1 MTTYA
6 QLTLQCFF
14 LLQLVVNVFGVLLQR
29 FRESLKVS
37 LVLMW
42 TSICTTIKWSTQH
55 TFNLLEPSKIPAAGV
70 FSLSH
75 FFPFFWVISTP
86 WLWLG
91 MLMEIGTSAA
101 RNWSL
106 FLLDCV
112 AIFGQCGKPSHSQ
125 PTSSSVS
132 VFFPLILPYSYTI
145 SGFIGSYN
153 KSIQS
158 DTQVLEQ

>member
-1 MTTYA
+1 MMVYSQRNYLFCQKKENGSTWWFFFLQVGFMTTYV

-55 TFNLLEPSKIPAAGV
+55 TFNLLELSKIPAAGV
-70 FSLSH
+70 FSLLH
-75 FFPFFWVISTP
+75 FFPFLLVISTP

-112 AIFGQCGKPSHSQ
+112 AIFGQCGKPSQSQ
-125 PTSSSVS
+125 PTSS
-132 VFFPLILPYSYTI
+132 
-145 SGFIGSYN
+145 
-153 KSIQS
+153 
-158 DTQVLEQ
+158 

>member
-55 TFNLLEPSKIPAAGV
+55 TFNLLEPSKSQQLVCSHYCI
-70 FSLSH
+70 SSH
-75 FFPFFWVISTP
+75 FF
-86 WLWLG
+86 WLFPLHDCDLECYWKLVP
-91 MLMEIGTSAA
+91 LQPEIGVFF
-101 RNWSL
+101 SL
-106 FLLDCV
+106 IVLQSLDNV
-112 AIFGQCGKPSHSQ
+112 ENPFIHS
-125 PTSSSVS
+125 PPVLKW
-132 VFFPLILPYSYTI
+132 VFFFPLILPYSYTI